1 MPYSPDRRLNDVS
14 DGDIERLHKAM
25 LRGLERRLAR
35 LGARPH
41 KPVEPILDAVETA
54 DLSK

>member
-1 MPYSPDRRLNDVS
+1 MSHAPDRRLTAVTDE
-14 DGDIERLHKAM
+14 DIERVHKA
-25 LRGLERRLAR
+25 LRGLERRVAR

-41 KPVEPILDAVETA
+41 KPVEPILDAVETP